1 MIDLTALTIAII
13 DVCIFAI
20 TAYLIPWIKSKTSQ
34 KQQEIISEVATI
46 AVFAAQQ
53 LFKPEELEA
62 KKNYAMERVE
72 AELKRHKIKLSTEE
86 ISTYIEGALK
96 SIKTSI
102 TDGENW

>member
-1 MIDLTALTIAII
+1 MIDMTPLTIAII
-13 DVCIFAI
+13 DVCIFMI
-20 TAYLIPWIKSKTSQ
+20 TAYLIPWIKSKTSLR
-34 KQQEIISEVATI
+34 QQEIISEVSTI

-86 ISTYIEGALK
+86 ISTYIEGVLK

-102 TDGENW
+102 TDGEAW

>member
-1 MIDLTALTIAII
+1 MVDLTTLTIAII
-13 DVCIFAI
+13 DICLAVI
-20 TAYLIPWIKSKTSQ
+20 TMYVIPWVKSKTSL
-34 KQQEIISEVATI
+34 KQQELISEISTV

-53 LFKPEELEA
+53 LFGAEELEA

-72 AELKRHKIKLSTEE
+72 AELKRHKIKLSTDD

-102 TDGENW
+102 SDGEAW